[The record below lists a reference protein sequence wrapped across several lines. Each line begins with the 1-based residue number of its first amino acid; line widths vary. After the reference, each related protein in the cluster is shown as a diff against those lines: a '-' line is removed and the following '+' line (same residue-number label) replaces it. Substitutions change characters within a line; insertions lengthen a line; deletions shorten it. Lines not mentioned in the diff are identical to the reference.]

1 MKQKLGRY
9 RIIEILG
16 QGGMATVY
24 RAHDPMFN
32 RDVAVKIISPQA
44 LGVTARARFQRE
56 AHIIARLAHSAIVP
70 IFDLGVNGD
79 QLYYTM
85 AYMAGGSLAE
95 RISQDILPDADITH
109 IIDRIAAALDAAHRE
124 NVIHRDIK
132 PANIL
137 FDQHGDAYLS
147 DFGVVKLIEDKT
159 NLTTSELLGTPA
171 YMAPEVGDPN
181 GITPLLDVYA
191 LGVTLFQMLSG
202 ELPYQA
208 DTPIGMIAAHMSQPV
223 PDIRVLC
230 PELSIA
236 VQQVIEKALAKDP
249 NMRFQSAGELASAL
263 RAALANTRPIS
274 SAADAQ
280 EFNQPQA
287 EQPASSTR
295 LRPPVHKMELL
306 PSLKKVSAEAV
317 SARRARISKYGPK
330 RIKLLSISLAIMIV
344 ILAIVMARP
353 GIFTAPDPVPP
364 AITQAGIAY
373 IYAVRDGDQYGK
385 YFLSVMSPDGIS
397 QTPVTDSVRFSPR
410 YAWSPDGKRLAAFS
424 YGSQP
429 TAWIEDSQTDEIIVI
444 ISLDGSPTV
453 IRKAP
458 MPVSYPAWS
467 PDGSLIAYDCGERD
481 ICLLST
487 DGSQEKILETD
498 LSLLSSPQS
507 TFTWSPD
514 GKKLL
519 YSCEDS
525 FPNANAAICLS
536 DLKIPKVSLID
547 YPGDDTDPAWSP
559 DGTRFAFISQYD
571 QGRPQE
577 TSEGNGIFVASA
589 NGAVAPQKIADLPAG
604 NYLAG
609 NLTWSPDGRYLALS
623 GGNLMDSS
631 GHGGDII
638 VAAADGSMSKIVK
651 ANTLI
656 REPINWS
663 PDSTA
668 LLYSGN
674 PGQSFDIFLLSI
686 ATGVSKN
693 LTNDPA
699 QDYSPVWSPDGNRIV
714 FTSSRDGN
722 TELYRM
728 DASGGNL
735 TRLTHT
741 TGDEEAPLWSQ

>member
-1 MKQKLGRY
+1 MEQTLGRY
-9 RIIEILG
+9 QIIEILG

-24 RAHDPMFN
+24 RAHDPTFN

-44 LGVTARARFQRE
+44 GGVTARARFQRE
-56 AHIIARLAHSAIVP
+56 AHIVARLAHSAIVP
-70 IFDLGVNGD
+70 IFDLGVHGE

-95 RISQDILPDADITH
+95 RISQDILSDADIIH

-159 NLTTSELLGTPA
+159 ILTTSELLGTPA

-230 PELSIA
+230 PDLSAA

-249 NMRFQSAGELASAL
+249 NMRFQSAGELASAVH
-263 RAALANTRPIS
+263 AALTNSHLVPSATDALPARHKKESNQVWEQRP
-274 SAADAQ
+274 A
-280 EFNQPQA
+280 
-287 EQPASSTR
+287 
-295 LRPPVHKMELL
+295 HKIGSL
-306 PSLKKVSAEAV
+306 PSLEKVSAEAV
-317 SARRARISKYGPK
+317 FARRARLSKYRPK
-330 RIKLLSISLAIMIV
+330 RIRLLLISLGIMAA
-344 ILAIVMARP
+344 ILAIVVARP

-364 AITQAGIAY
+364 ITVQEGIAY
-373 IYAVRDGDQYGK
+373 IYAVHDGDRYGK
-385 YFLSVMSPDGIS
+385 YSLSVMSPDGVS
-397 QTPVTDSVRFSPR
+397 QTPITDSVRFSPR
-410 YAWSPDGKRLAAFS
+410 YAWSPDGRRLAAFS

-453 IRKAP
+453 IRKVP

-487 DGSQEKILETD
+487 DGSQEKVLEAD
-498 LSLLSSPQS
+498 VALLSSPQS
-507 TFTWSPD
+507 TFSWSPD

-525 FPNANAAICLS
+525 VPNANAAICLS
-536 DLKIPKVSLID
+536 DLKIARVSLVD

-589 NGAVAPQKIADLPAG
+589 NGTVTPQKIADLPAG
-604 NYLAG
+604 SYLAG
-609 NLTWSPDGRYLALS
+609 NLTWSPDGKHLALI
-623 GGNLMDSS
+623 GEALMDSS

-638 VAAADGSMSKIVK
+638 VAAADGSMSRIVK
-651 ANTLI
+651 ASTLI
-656 REPINWS
+656 RERIPWS
-663 PDSTA
+663 SDSTT
-668 LLYSGN
+668 LLYSGYT
-674 PGQSFDIFLLSI
+674 GQSTDIFLLSI
-686 ATGVSKN
+686 ATGVSVN

-699 QDYSPVWSPDGNRIV
+699 PNYSPGWSPDGNWIV
-714 FTSSRDGN
+714 FTSSKDGN
-722 TELYRM
+722 VELYRM
-728 DASGGNL
+728 DSSGGNL